1 MFQGVGRF
9 FPLIMMVA
17 SSVYLCATARGD
29 QSVSVGWD
37 ASLDPSV
44 TGYIVYVGQASG
56 NYSASYNVGT
66 NTVYK
71 LTGLKEGQ
79 TNYIAVT
86 SYDANGVEG
95 LPSAEIGYVV
105 PGLMLATLPS
115 KAGDPMRL
123 RFVVAPGHWYE
134 VQASVDLTNW
144 STIWRTGTAI
154 SNSWVVFQDPQTGSF
169 PSRFYRLVM
178 H

>member
-1 MFQGVGRF
+1 MPAVPGRCSSIWHGRLTGDFIYNSSSRSMRRAPRWSMFQGVGRF

-66 NTVYK
+66 
-71 LTGLKEGQ
+71 
-79 TNYIAVT
+79 
-86 SYDANGVEG
+86 
-95 LPSAEIGYVV
+95 
-105 PGLMLATLPS
+105 
-115 KAGDPMRL
+115 
-123 RFVVAPGHWYE
+123 
-134 VQASVDLTNW
+134 
-144 STIWRTGTAI
+144 
-154 SNSWVVFQDPQTGSF
+154 
-169 PSRFYRLVM
+169 
-178 H
+178 